1 MTNVRSRTFFRHTP
15 TFKAAEDA
23 ELNAAIKAWQ
33 EAGGEIRQVTPVAS
47 EEQQE
52 WWEALRGFPNF
63 EQFLQAETAAEADL
77 HDRTFDQ
84 WKRKLPW

>member
-1 MTNVRSRTFFRHTP
+1 MTNTGSRTFLRHNV
-15 TFKAAEDA
+15 KAAEDA

-47 EEQQE
+47 EEQRKE
-52 WWEALRGFPNF
+52 WWGSLREFPSFN
-63 EQFLQAETAAEADL
+63 QALQAETAAEEA
-77 HDRTFDQ
+77 RIEQAFDQ